1 MLGRMDAKEET
12 SEMRM
17 DAKEETLERMDASEN
32 GRQGGWMPVGMNAWK
47 GGCQGENIW
56 EDGCQGK

>member
-47 GGCQGENIW
+47 GGCQGENI
-56 EDGCQGK
+56 